1 MLELYVRMEMA
12 VQIEYEEMLE
22 EKEEDSGQE
31 KHQGARVV
39 VLQ

>member
-22 EKEEDSGQE
+22 EKEEEQGQE
-31 KHQGARVV
+31 KHLGARVV
-39 VLQ
+39 VL

>member
-22 EKEEDSGQE
+22 ENEEGQGQE
-31 KHQGARVV
+31 KHLGARVV
-39 VLQ
+39 VL